1 MSKPVTNEEV
11 EDVLSSIRRLVSEDK
26 RPLAG
31 LSSAP
36 REVATPT
43 IAETKPEAASGR
55 LVLTPALRVEE
66 APQQQS
72 EPETAPLDLG
82 SVARKTWMQPD
93 EPADMP
99 DVAED
104 RTPLKMVA
112 PSEHKAAPD
121 PAMDAL
127 DALVHETLETEA
139 SKEIEPVEDNQPV
152 EDGDYSDESYWKE
165 GDDGPRPVDADV
177 VAQSDAHEDE
187 APMVELVEDHHVDY
201 ADDLDWDD
209 GLDGETEQSD
219 AAEAS
224 GPTEN
229 TATGQQF
236 FQTDHDDQDTQTINF
251 GDLRAASIPLKATI
265 AALGAAIG
273 KTRQDWEPDGEDG
286 NELSAA
292 DASTMEWADDLEL
305 DAKGEPLDSS
315 ETDAAPGPSAAKPDT
330 RTETPIGAAFG
341 GDDQVM
347 DEEALRDLVSEIV
360 RSELQGALGERITRN
375 VRKLVRREIH
385 RALTAQEME

>member
-1 MSKPVTNEEV
+1 MSKPVTNEDV

-31 LSSAP
+31 LSRAP
-36 REVATPT
+36 REVVTPT
-43 IAETKPEAASGR
+43 TAETKPEAASGR
-55 LVLTPALRVEE
+55 LVLTPALRVAE
-66 APQQQS
+66 APQQKP

-82 SVARKTWMQPD
+82 SVARRTWMQPD
-93 EPADMP
+93 EPADTP

-104 RTPLKMVA
+104 HITSKIAEPVERNA
-112 PSEHKAAPD
+112 EPD
-121 PAMDAL
+121 AAMDAL
-127 DALVHETLETEA
+127 DALVHETLETQKPEDD
-139 SKEIEPVEDNQPV
+139 EPL
-152 EDGDYSDESYWKE
+152 EDGNYSDETYWKA
-165 GDDGPRPVDADV
+165 DDAGPRPGEATVE
-177 VAQSDAHEDE
+177 AQLDAHEDE
-187 APMVELVEDHHVDY
+187 APMAELVEDHHDDY
-201 ADDLDWDD
+201 GDDVDWDD
-209 GLDGETEQSD
+209 GLEAETERSD
-219 AAEAS
+219 AAEKSVPA
-224 GPTEN
+224 GN

-236 FQTDHDDQDTQTINF
+236 FQPDQDDQDTQNINF

-273 KTRQDWEPDGEDG
+273 KTPQDWEPDGEEGD
-286 NELSAA
+286 ELSAA
-292 DASTMEWADDLEL
+292 DDSTMAWEDDLEL

-315 ETDAAPGPSAAKPDT
+315 EADAADEAITAKPEA
-330 RTETPIGAAFG
+330 RSETPIGAAFG
-341 GDDQVM
+341 ADDQVM